1 MLFKLRDM
9 SNFVW
14 LSRVAAG
21 VGAGV
26 APLNAVTAPFPFHKR
41 AAPAQIQC
49 PIEEGLN

>member
-26 APLNAVTAPFPFHKR
+26 APLNAVTAPSPSIKGRHR
-41 AAPAQIQC
+41 LRYNAP
-49 PIEEGLN
+49 